1 MRRPQKLGARREI
14 LILLP
19 ATLLLLVLIST
30 FTLLSLRS
38 ALFRWQEER
47 RDEATSIVGRLAR
60 ELAESKLSGGVLPTE
75 ADLARASGPLRAL
88 GGSLAVVDDRGT
100 TLTQIGPFTGFQT
113 HSLDAVPIDERL
125 NVSGPLETGSDHV
138 VAWAALQGAERRL
151 VVVEIPAAALASQ
164 LRAARRLTW
173 VVVPVNAALLLLA
186 LFSLQQTLGPW
197 ERLLARAEQTGTA
210 RAGEEDEVDFL
221 LATFE
226 RALAKT
232 QGPAAA
238 ERAEDDLA
246 TLERT
251 LSPGLE
257 SGLLL
262 LDSQGEVLALNE
274 LGSALL
280 GLPPFR
286 AGQEARTDV
295 RDLLKE
301 RAEALELVV
310 SAIESGT
317 GVQREEVILG
327 NVPEAEP
334 SASSGR
340 RMTLGLSMHPLR
352 RVDGGIRG
360 HLVLF
365 SDLTEARLRG
375 ERERMAE
382 GLTQLGEMAAG
393 VAHEMRNGLATL
405 RGYLTLIDRTP
416 GGEAVGDYLKEVRR
430 ESDHLER
437 VASDFLEFARPG
449 SAQLEPL
456 ALDDLLA
463 RAAQDPA
470 LGNLTVL
477 VGGERGLTVMGDE
490 PLITRAL
497 RNLLLNAAQAERQ
510 VQRAGPLTLSARR
523 VEEDT
528 VAIEVAD
535 HGPGLPEAVRERL
548 FQPFVTGRP
557 GGVGLGLS
565 LAYRIATLHR
575 GTLDLADREGGGT
588 IATLKLPIA

>member
-47 RDEATSIVGRLAR
+47 RDEAASIADRLVR
-60 ELAESKLSGGVLPTE
+60 ELAGFAFSGGAPPTE
-75 ADLARASGPLRAL
+75 ADLARVSGPLRAF
-88 GGSLAVVDDRGT
+88 GGSLAVVDGHGT

-113 HSLDAVPIDERL
+113 QPLDAVKIDGRV

-138 VAWAALQGAERRL
+138 VAWAALRGAERRL
-151 VVVEIPAAALASQ
+151 VVELPAATLASQ
-164 LRAARRLTW
+164 LRAVRRLTW
-173 VVVPVNAALLLLA
+173 FVVPVNTALLLLA
-186 LFSLQQTLGPW
+186 LFSLQQILGPW
-197 ERLLARAEQTGTA
+197 ERLLARAEQTGTK

-226 RALAKT
+226 RALANT
-232 QGPAAA
+232 QGPAAP
-238 ERAEDDLA
+238 ERVEEDLA

-251 LSPGLE
+251 LAPGLE

-280 GLPPFR
+280 GLPSLR
-286 AGQEARTDV
+286 AGQEARTNV
-295 RDLLKE
+295 RDLLGD
-301 RAEALELVV
+301 RPEALELVV

-317 GVQREEVILG
+317 GIQREEVILESFSG
-327 NVPEAEP
+327 
-334 SASSGR
+334 SAAPTGR
-340 RMTLGLSMHPLR
+340 QMTLGLSVHPLR

-360 HLVLF
+360 YLVLF
-365 SDLTEARLRG
+365 SDLTEVRLRG

-405 RGYLTLIDRTP
+405 RGYLTLIDRRP
-416 GGEAVGDYLKEVRR
+416 AGESVGEYLAEIRR

-449 SAQLEPL
+449 SAQLRPL

-463 RAAQDPA
+463 RAAHDPA
-470 LGNLTVL
+470 LGDFTVH

-490 PLITRAL
+490 PLLTRAL
-497 RNLLLNAAQAERQ
+497 RNLLLNAVQAERQ
-510 VQRAGPLTLSARR
+510 AKSGGP
-523 VEEDT
+523 
-528 VAIEVAD
+528 IEISVKKTSENVIALEIAD
-535 HGPGLPEAVRERL
+535 RGPGLPAEVREHL

-565 LAYRIATLHR
+565 LAYRIAVLHC

-588 IATLKLPIA
+588 VATLALPSA